1 MEMEMVPLWRLM
13 LSYQREHVSNHM
25 HNTIWEICLPIFIV
39 QRPVYPEHIA
49 AKIEQP
55 NLLNLIQKFIYNQQH
70 SDHIS
75 DSSVS
80 ALPIFYGKINIYPS
94 AIATFHAPSDIS
106 GIGGMRRERIRA
118 VKSWR
123 KGPGRYDTIFVN
135 TDPTVEGM
143 QGLEV
148 ARVRLFFSFS
158 HDGVEY
164 PCALVHWFSRVGDL
178 PDNCTGMWVVEPDT
192 CDDGRPF
199 TSIIHLD
206 TIVRASHLLP
216 VFGQEH
222 VSKTLLFT
230 DTLDTF
236 TRFYVNK
243 YIDHHAFEIAF

>member
-1 MEMEMVPLWRLM
+1 
-13 LSYQREHVSNHM
+13 M
-25 HNTIWEICLPIFIV
+25 HITGAIWEIYLPILSAH
-39 QRPVYPEHIA
+39 RPVYPEDIA
-49 AKIEQP
+49 AEIGQP
-55 NLLNLIQKFIYNQQH
+55 DLLNLIEKFIYKQQH
-70 SDHIS
+70 SNDVS
-75 DSSVS
+75 DSRVS
-80 ALPIFYGKINIYPS
+80 AFPTFYGKITVYPS
-94 AIATFHAPSDIS
+94 AISTFHAPSDIS
-106 GIGGMRRERIRA
+106 GVGGMHRERIRA

-123 KGPGRYDTIFVN
+123 RGPGRYDTVLVS
-135 TDPTVEGM
+135 TDPTLEGM

-148 ARVRLFFSFS
+148 ARVRLFFSFT
-158 HDGVEY
+158 HENVEY
-164 PCALVHWFSRVGDL
+164 SCALVHWFSRVDDS
-178 PDNCTGMWVVEPDT
+178 DNCTGMWVVEPDT
-192 CDDGRPF
+192 YEDGRLF